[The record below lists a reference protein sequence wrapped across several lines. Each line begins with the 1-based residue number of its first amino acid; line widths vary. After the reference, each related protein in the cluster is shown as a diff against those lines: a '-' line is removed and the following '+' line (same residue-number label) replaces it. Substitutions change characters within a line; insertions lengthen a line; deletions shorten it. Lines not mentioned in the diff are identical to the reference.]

1 MGRPGLAVCNPSP
14 TPGNAGWAFRPM
26 ELRPVNQIREAMINT
41 AERLLIIGHL
51 TMLVAPNGQYALT

>member
-1 MGRPGLAVCNPSP
+1 MGRPGPVVCNPSL

-51 TMLVAPNGQYALT
+51 TI